1 MAKQYRE
8 LADECL
14 AGAKTA
20 RTDKERRAFL
30 QMAEAWLRAAML
42 ADRRAA
48 ALQETWL
55 LEEDEVDWPTVLRES
70 SHR

>member
-1 MAKQYRE
+1 MLAKQYRE

-20 RTDKERRAFL
+20 RTDKERRTFL

-42 ADRRAA
+42 ADQRAA
-48 ALQETWL
+48 ARPVNRSEQ
-55 LEEDEVDWPTVLRES
+55 PQ
-70 SHR
+70 